1 MKPVLVL
8 VGIQNDY
15 FPGGKME
22 LANMEIAST
31 NARSLLDMFRY
42 QGLSVF
48 HVQHT
53 CLQHSAGYFL
63 PGTSG
68 VEIHESVGPLPSE
81 PVIKKNFPNSFR
93 QTELLQQLRSLKAS
107 DLIICGAMSHV
118 CIDATTRAAS
128 DHEFKCTVVQDACAA
143 CDINFRDRTVSAE
156 VVHSVAMSSL
166 AFAYAKV
173 VDIGQLI

>member
-1 MKPVLVL
+1 MQHA
-8 VGIQNDY
+8 G
-15 FPGGKME
+15 
-22 LANMEIAST
+22 A

-42 QGLSVF
+42 QGLSVL

-53 CLQHSAGYFL
+53 CLQHGAGYFL

-68 VEIHESVGPLPSE
+68 VEIHESVGPLPGE

-107 DLIICGAMSHV
+107 DLVICGAMSHV
-118 CIDATTRAAS
+118 CIDATVRAAS
-128 DHEFKCTVVQDACAA
+128 DLGFKCTVVQDACAA
-143 CDINFRDRTVSAE
+143 CGINFRGRTVSAE

-166 AFAYAKV
+166 AFACAKV